1 MKARL
6 EFAAGGATSDR
17 AHCDPRSGTPPWMCV
32 SWGALLIPA
41 VLVLGSARVLGQEPA
56 QQPDGTP
63 SLPEVTVTTPAGVVP
78 TFQVAG
84 SADRV
89 EGETLREDQLQVNLS
104 EGLEG
109 VPGLQLQDRSNYAQD
124 LQLSI
129 RGFGARSTFGVR
141 GVRLY
146 VDGIPATL
154 PDGQGQTS
162 NIDIGSVD
170 RVEVLRGPFSALFGN
185 SSGGVVQVFTE
196 EGHGPPTLDVSAA
209 AASHGSARGGFKLGG
224 SSGRLSYLLS
234 ASRFNT
240 DGWRAHSRAD
250 RDLFNAKFGL
260 DLGQGDKLTL
270 VANRVQVQAQD
281 PLGLNAQQLRTDP
294 RRGSAALADQYN
306 THKDVEQ
313 TQLGLTYEKRLGSAS
328 ALRLMAYAG
337 RRDML
342 QLLAIPVAPQRSP
355 THSGGVVAF
364 VRDYAGM
371 DARFSTRGEL
381 AGRPFD
387 LVAGLAWDDLR
398 ERRRGYENFLEEGGQ
413 TRLGVVGALRRNER
427 NRVSNVDPYL
437 QAGWQLAEPW
447 RVELGLRR
455 SSVRFSSRD
464 HYIAGANGDD
474 SYAVRYRKLLPT
486 ASLRWQPSRDLALY
500 AAVGRGFETPTLN
513 ELAYQAGGAGGIN
526 TGLGPA
532 RSSNLELGLKA
543 RVGGGLF
550 TAALFHIDTR
560 DEIVTLANV
569 GGRSTYQNASRTRR
583 RGLELAWQH
592 ETARHWRTQLA
603 YTLLDATY
611 REAFCSPAPCTPASL
626 VAAGN
631 RIPGIAR
638 QMLYASVGWMPPQG
652 WHAGAELR
660 VLSGVYADDR
670 NTARAPGY
678 GLVSLHAGYRR
689 QVGNWR
695 WSAFVRVDNA
705 LNRRTV
711 GSVIVNEG
719 NARYFEPAPGRN
731 WVVGLNAS
739 YTF

>member
-1 MKARL
+1 MRAGFVSAAGRPVPDWMHGAARL
-6 EFAAGGATSDR
+6 
-17 AHCDPRSGTPPWMCV
+17 PRQRRQ
-32 SWGALLIPA
+32 A
-41 VLVLGSARVLGQEPA
+41 VLAAASLACWVGQACGQAPA
-56 QQPDGTP
+56 QPPDSAP
-63 SLPEVTVTTPAGVVP
+63 SLPEVTVTTPAGAVP
-78 TFQVAG
+78 SFELAG

-89 EGETLREDQLQVNLS
+89 EGEALREDRLQVNLS
-104 EGLEG
+104 EGLAG
-109 VPGLQLQDRSNYAQD
+109 VPSLQLLNRSNYAQD

-162 NIDIGSVD
+162 NIDLGSAD
-170 RVEVLRGPFSALFGN
+170 RVEVLRGPFSALYGN

-196 EGHGPPTLDVSAA
+196 EGRGPPALDVSTAV
-209 AASHGSARGGFKLGG
+209 ASHGTGRAGFKLGG
-224 SSGRLSYLLS
+224 SNGRLSYLVS
-234 ASRFNT
+234 ASRFHT

-250 RDLFNAKFGL
+250 RELFNARLGL
-260 DLGQGDKLTL
+260 DLGGGDKLSL
-270 VANRVQVQAQD
+270 VANHVTVRAQD
-281 PLGLNAQQLRTDP
+281 SLGLNAQQLRTDP
-294 RRGSAALADQYN
+294 RRASAALADQYD

-313 TQLGLTYEKRLGSAS
+313 TQFGLTYEGRLGHAS
-328 ALRLMAYAG
+328 ALRLMAYVG

-342 QLLAIPVAPQRSP
+342 QLLAIPVAPQRNP
-355 THSGGVVAF
+355 THSGGVVGF
-364 VRDYAGM
+364 VRDYAGA
-371 DARFSTRGEL
+371 DARLSTRGDL
-381 AGRPFD
+381 AGRPWD

-398 ERRRGYENFLEEGGQ
+398 ERRRGYENFIESGGQ
-413 TRLGVVGALRRNER
+413 TELGVVGALRRDER
-427 NRVSNVDPYL
+427 NRVNNLDPYL
-437 QAGWQLAEPW
+437 QVGWRPAEPW
-447 RVELGLRR
+447 RLELGLRR

-464 HYIAGANGDD
+464 HYIVGANGDD
-474 SYAVRYRKLLPT
+474 SYAARYRKLLPT
-486 ASLRWQPSRDLALY
+486 AALRWQPSRDLAVY
-500 AAVGRGFETPTLN
+500 AAFGRGFETPTLN

-526 TGLGPA
+526 AELRPA
-532 RSSNLELGLKA
+532 RSNNLELGLKA
-543 RVGGGLF
+543 RLGGGLL
-550 TAALFHIDTR
+550 TAAVFQTGTR

-583 RGLELAWQH
+583 RGLELSWQH
-592 ETARHWRTQLA
+592 ETARHWRTQIA

-611 REAFCSPAPCTPASL
+611 RASFCAPAPCTPASQ

-638 QMLYASVGWMPPQG
+638 QVLYANVGWMPPEG

-660 VLSGVYADDR
+660 VLSGIHADDR
-670 NTARAPGY
+670 NSARAPGY

-689 QVGNWR
+689 QLARWR
-695 WSAFVRVDNA
+695 LAVFVRVDNA

-731 WVVGLNAS
+731 WVLGLSAVHA
-739 YTF
+739 F